1 MRALTTGEL
10 LHFWE
15 NGLSRNPVDRA
26 LSLLALACPESSTE
40 ALAKLTLG
48 QRDGRLLTL
57 REWTFGQRLE
67 SLVTCP
73 QCSQRVELNFDAAE
87 VRTSSEVPVAETIV
101 MSLDGYQLSVR
112 VPNSEDVAALKM
124 EALVEQKRQTL
135 FKRCLI
141 HASLNGQMVLPDQ
154 LPAETLEIVAGRLA
168 EADPQADIE
177 LNVCCPFCGKSWD
190 VAFDIMSF
198 FWNEIEAWACRVLHE
213 VHTLAGAYGWSE
225 RDVLGLSATRRQ
237 MYLEMVSA

>member
-15 NGLSRNPVDRA
+15 NGLSLDPVDRA

-57 REWTFGQRLE
+57 REWTFGHRLE
-67 SLVTCP
+67 SLVNCP
-73 QCSQRVELNFDAAE
+73 QCSQRVELNFNAAD
-87 VRTSSEVPVAETIV
+87 VRAGSEPPAESIV
-101 MSLDGYQLSVR
+101 LNVEGYELSVR
-112 VPNSEDVAALKM
+112 LPNSEDVSALKVVP
-124 EALVEQKRQTL
+124 LVEQKRRTL
-135 FKRCLI
+135 FSRCLVR
-141 HASLNGQMVLPDQ
+141 ASLNGQPVRAEQMS
-154 LPAETLEIVAGRLA
+154 AETLTVVAGRLA
-168 EADPQADIE
+168 EADPQADVQ
-177 LNVCCPFCGKSWD
+177 LNVCCPCCGKTWD
-190 VAFDIMSF
+190 TAFDIMYF
-198 FWNEIEAWACRVLHE
+198 FWNEIEAWACRVLHD

-225 RDVLGLSATRRQ
+225 REVLRLSATRRQ